1 MFSIV
6 GQGHHHHGQVW
17 HQELE
22 NLHVEVVWISVHI
35 KVTQR
40 VDLDGVDGY
49 ETERCHRDDGGVEAG
64 QGLGLG
70 LVAVSLVA
78 WFCLFLEH
86 LDPDL
91 DVNNDCKANN
101 FGQAVGSSWQVDYR
115 GHVQVSAGIV
125 VDWFSVILEP
135 IF

>member
-1 MFSIV
+1 M
-6 GQGHHHHGQVW
+6 
-17 HQELE
+17 
-22 NLHVEVVWISVHI
+22 EVVWISVDI

-49 ETERCHRDDGGVEAG
+49 EAERCHRDYGGVEAG

-70 LVAVSLVA
+70 LVADSMGA

-101 FGQAVGSSWQVDYR
+101 FSHAVGSSRQVDYR

-125 VDWFSVILEP
+125 VDRLTVILVPNVIKLFLSVIQECL
-135 IF
+135 